1 MMRHYF
7 YSHQGA
13 AEAFPSEAR
22 AEIENGLDACTI
34 RIERGSAA
42 SIRDHLVKSLGQSG
56 WPDEFQ
62 VEPPSRITIASLK
75 DGVGLCMQTGGNM
88 SRMYADL
95 LKLQKLYL
103 EDAISTGAIILP
115 TAKASRDLGDNIA
128 NADRLAAE
136 LKIFRRVIHMPIAVF
151 SFE

>member
-1 MMRHYF
+1 MMRHYL

-13 AEAFPSEAR
+13 SEAFPERAR
-22 AEIENGLDACTI
+22 VEIETAIETCLV
-34 RIERGSAA
+34 RIERGTAA
-42 SIRDHLVKSLGQSG
+42 AIREHLVRSLGQNG

-62 VEPPSRITIASLK
+62 VEPPSKITIASLK

-103 EDAISTGAIILP
+103 EDTILAGAIILP
-115 TAKASRDLGDNIA
+115 TSKASRDLGDNIA

-136 LKIFRRVIHMPIAVF
+136 LNIFRRVIHMPIAVF

>member
-13 AEAFPSEAR
+13 SEAFPEGAR
-22 AEIENGLDACTI
+22 AEIEAAIETCLV
-34 RIERGSAA
+34 RIERGAA
-42 SIRDHLVKSLGQSG
+42 AAIRNHLVRSLGQSG
-56 WPDEFQ
+56 WPDEFK
-62 VEPPSRITIASLK
+62 VEPPSGITIASLK

-103 EDAISTGAIILP
+103 EDAISAGAIILP
-115 TAKASRDLGDNIA
+115 TSKASRDLGDNIA

>member
-1 MMRHYF
+1 MRHYF

-13 AEAFPSEAR
+13 SEEFPGGAR
-22 AEIENGLDACTI
+22 AEIEGAIETCSI
-34 RIERGSAA
+34 RVERGSAA
-42 SIRDHLVKSLGQSG
+42 GIRDHLVRSLGQNG

-62 VEPPSRITIASLK
+62 VEPPSKITIASLK

-115 TAKASRDLGDNIA
+115 TSKAARDLGDNIA

>member
-1 MMRHYF
+1 MRHYF
-7 YSHQGA
+7 FSHQGA
-13 AEAFPSEAR
+13 EQTFPGAAR
-22 AEIENGLDACTI
+22 NEIEFAIESCTA

-42 SIRDHLVKSLGQSG
+42 SIREHLVRSLGQNG

-62 VEPPSRITIASLK
+62 VEPPSKITIASLK
-75 DGVGLCMQTGGNM
+75 DRVGLCMQTGGNM

-103 EDAISTGAIILP
+103 EDAISAGGIILP
-115 TAKASRDLGDNIA
+115 TSKASRDLGENIA
-128 NADRLAAE
+128 NADRLVAE

>member
-1 MMRHYF
+1 MRHYF

-13 AEAFPSEAR
+13 SEAFPNGAR
-22 AEIENGLDACTI
+22 VEIEAAIDTCTI

-62 VEPPSRITIASLK
+62 VEPPSKITIASLK

-103 EDAISTGAIILP
+103 EDAISSGGIILP
-115 TAKASRDLGDNIA
+115 TSKASRDLGDNIA

>member
-1 MMRHYF
+1 MRHYF

-13 AEAFPSEAR
+13 EEVFPIAAR
-22 AEIENGLDACTI
+22 ADIEVALAECTI
-34 RIERGSAA
+34 RIERGSA
-42 SIRDHLVKSLGQSG
+42 SLIRDYLEKSLSQCG
-56 WPDEFQ
+56 WPSQYQ
-62 VEPPSRITIASLK
+62 VEPPSRITITSLK

-103 EDAISTGAIILP
+103 EDSIFSGAIILP
-115 TAKASRDLGDNIA
+115 TSKAARDLGDNIA

-136 LKIFRRVIHMPIAVF
+136 LKVFRRVIHMPIVVF

>member
-1 MMRHYF
+1 MRYYV

-13 AEAFPSEAR
+13 SDVFPNHAR
-22 AEIENGLDACTI
+22 AEIETAIESCEV
-34 RIERGSAA
+34 RIGRGAA
-42 SIRDHLVKSLGQSG
+42 AAIRDHIVRSLGQNG
-56 WPDEFQ
+56 WPDEFH
-62 VEPPSRITIASLK
+62 VEPPSKITIASLK
-75 DGVGLCMQTGGNM
+75 DRIGLCMQTGGNM

-103 EDAISTGAIILP
+103 EDAISAGAIILP
-115 TAKASRDLGDNIA
+115 TSKAARDLGDNVA

>member
-1 MMRHYF
+1 MRHYF

-13 AEAFPSEAR
+13 SEAFPGGAR
-22 AEIENGLDACTI
+22 AEIEDAIETCSI

-42 SIRDHLVKSLGQSG
+42 AIRDHLVRSLGQNG

-62 VEPPSRITIASLK
+62 VEPPSKITIASLK

-103 EDAISTGAIILP
+103 EDAITTGAIILP
-115 TAKASRDLGDNIA
+115 TSKASRDLGDNIA